1 MNAEALVVRNLNKS
15 YGSHQAVRD
24 ISFSIAQ
31 GEIFGLL
38 GPNGAGKSTTISMLA
53 GLTQPTSGQIWVQG
67 ALMNGNL
74 NQLKSKFGLVPQD
87 LALYETLSAR
97 DNLSFFGQIYGL
109 RGKNLANRVNSVL
122 EIVQLTERAD
132 EPIKNYSGGMKRRVN
147 LAAGLIH
154 EPDILFLD
162 EPTVGVDPQS
172 RNAIFESVE
181 MLNHAGLTVIYTTH
195 YMEEAEHLC
204 QRVAIM
210 DHGQIIAL
218 DTPANLV
225 RSLGEG
231 LIRVEIED
239 GLVEQVENQV
249 RQLGSIKSVIR
260 SDHRLDIQS
269 DRSQDTLVEVLQI
282 TNQLDARVTS
292 LQVLDANL
300 ETVFL
305 RLTGKSLRE

>member
-15 YGSHQAVRD
+15 YGSHPAVRD
-24 ISFSIAQ
+24 ISFSIAK

-53 GLTQPTSGQIWVQG
+53 GLTRPGSGQIWVNGTQV
-67 ALMNGNL
+67 NGNL
-74 NQLKSKFGLVPQD
+74 NQIKSKLGLVPQD
-87 LALYETLSAR
+87 LALYATLSAR
-97 DNLSFFGQIYGL
+97 DNLTFFGQIYGL
-109 RGKNLANRVNSVL
+109 RGKTLVQRVNRVL
-122 EIVQLTERAD
+122 EIVQLTDRAD

-181 MLNHAGLTVIYTTH
+181 ALNHAGLTVIYTTH

-210 DHGQIIAL
+210 DHGMVIAM

-239 GLVEQVENQV
+239 GLVEQVEIQV
-249 RQLGSIKSVIR
+249 RKLASIKSVTR
-260 SDHRLDIQS
+260 NDHRLDIQS
-269 DRSQDTLVEVLQI
+269 ERSQETLVDVLEI
-282 TNQLDARVTS
+282 TNKLDAKVTS

>member
-1 MNAEALVVRNLNKS
+1 MNSEALIVRNLNKS
-15 YGSHQAVRD
+15 YGSQQAVRGV
-24 ISFSIAQ
+24 SFSIAR

-53 GLTQPTSGQIWVQG
+53 GLVQPSSGQIWVEG

-87 LALYETLSAR
+87 LALYPTLSAR
-97 DNLSFFGQIYGL
+97 DNLAFFGQIYGL
-109 RGKNLANRVNSVL
+109 RGGALAKRVNEVL
-122 EIVQLTERAD
+122 AIVQLTERAD
-132 EPIKNYSGGMKRRVN
+132 EPINQYSGGMKRRVN

-154 EPDILFLD
+154 QPDILFLD

-172 RNAIFESVE
+172 RNAIFESVQA
-181 MLNHAGLTVIYTTH
+181 LNSAGLTVIYTTH

-204 QRVAIM
+204 HRVAIL
-210 DHGQIIAL
+210 DHGKIIAL

-239 GLVEQVENQV
+239 GLVEQVESRV
-249 RQLGSIKSVIR
+249 RQLSLIKTVER
-260 SDHRLDIQS
+260 NDHRLDIQS
-269 DRSQDTLVEVLQI
+269 DHSQETLVEVLQI
-282 TNQLDARVTS
+282 TNQLNARVTS